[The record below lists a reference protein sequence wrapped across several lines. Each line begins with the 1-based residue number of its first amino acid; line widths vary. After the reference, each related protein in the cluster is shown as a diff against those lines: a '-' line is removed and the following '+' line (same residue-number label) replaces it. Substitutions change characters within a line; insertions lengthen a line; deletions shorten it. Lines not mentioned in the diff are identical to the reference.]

1 MAKFAGRIV
10 QQEWLRTLLTMAN
23 PGQRV
28 TQAVANA
35 SWPLALGVSGA
46 AFAIFFLQTGLDRLH
61 YGHATL
67 GRALALAGLGALYGT
82 VGILAIGLVAWGIA
96 RLMGVNL
103 ARGQV
108 IRSLALSYAATL
120 VYVVVGLLFNV
131 FLRWN
136 TAVAFG
142 ATGVLWALGPM
153 IAAFR
158 SMMDG
163 KLEGAILLATVCGGL
178 TLLGWVVLAA
188 V

>member
-1 MAKFAGRIV
+1 MRRIDE
-10 QQEWLRTLLTMAN
+10 QYLKRPFYGSPRMTWWLNEQGYGVNRK
-23 PGQRV
+23 RV
-28 TQAVANA
+28 
-35 SWPLALGVSGA
+35 
-46 AFAIFFLQTGLDRLH
+46 
-61 YGHATL
+61 
-67 GRALALAGLGALYGT
+67 
-82 VGILAIGLVAWGIA
+82 A